1 MIFIV
6 CQKKIENIYMPIA
19 LRDDVMYI
27 LLKKIHQGDGSG
39 KHSVDFQATDF
50 TGRNLSIS
58 DFLGHL
64 DYLNQKQYID
74 ADFSGNAYANQE
86 DVPDVIDAEGVDFRV
101 ANTLGAADGPLPHLI
116 KFKSAK
122 LTEKGEKLLERM
134 EQNPPKA
141 LESGPNSPI
150 IAKNTDFLEK
160 VALKAQLPD
169 IFDAR
174 DLTTIVYRTMRD
186 LMTTE
191 ASKAVESELH
201 EESEVSENKRLQ
213 NEIAQLWHDD
223 NPLVAWLSSIRP
235 PLKFDADTFIFR
247 IEKEGGMPRGTTGE
261 KVINAVFSA
270 TKEELSSDRI
280 KEVAEFLPGRIKDMW
295 EAA

>member
-1 MIFIV
+1 
-6 CQKKIENIYMPIA
+6 MPIA

-27 LLKKIHQGDGSG
+27 LLKKINQENNNE

-50 TGRNLSIS
+50 TGRNLTIS

-86 DVPDVIDAEGVDFRV
+86 DVPDVVDAEEIDFRV
-101 ANTLGAADGPLPHLI
+101 ANTFAAPDGPLPHLI
-116 KFKSAK
+116 KFKRAK
-122 LTEKGEKLLERM
+122 LTEKGAKMLERM
-134 EQNPPKA
+134 EQNPPAA
-141 LESGPNSPI
+141 LNGGPSTPVVT
-150 IAKNTDFLEK
+150 KDTPFLEK
-160 VALKAQLPD
+160 VALKAELPD

-174 DLTTIVYRTMRD
+174 DLTSIVYRTMRD
-186 LMTTE
+186 LMTTK

-201 EESEVSENKRLQ
+201 EKAEPTDKKSLQ
-213 NEIAQLWHDD
+213 QEIAELWHDQ
-223 NPLVAWLSSIRP
+223 NPLVAWLSNIRP

-247 IEKEGGMPRGTTGE
+247 VENEGALPRGTTGK

-270 TKEELSSDRI
+270 TKEELSSERI
-280 KEVAEFLPGRIKDMW
+280 KEVAEFLPEQIKDMW

>member
-1 MIFIV
+1 
-6 CQKKIENIYMPIA
+6 MPIA

-27 LLKKIHQGDGSG
+27 LLKKIHQGDGNG

-50 TGRNLSIS
+50 TGRNLTIS

-86 DVPDVIDAEGVDFRV
+86 DVPDLINEEEIDFRV
-101 ANTLGAADGPLPHLI
+101 ANTFGAPDGPLPHLI
-116 KFKSAK
+116 KFKRAK
-122 LTEKGEKLLERM
+122 LTDKGLKMLERM
-134 EQNPPKA
+134 EKNPPEA
-141 LESGPNSPI
+141 LNKGASTPVIDSYTP
-150 IAKNTDFLEK
+150 FLEK
-160 VALKAQLPD
+160 VALRAELPD

-186 LMTTE
+186 LMSTE
-191 ASKAVESELH
+191 TSKAVESELH
-201 EESEVSENKRLQ
+201 KKAKEDTDNKILQ
-213 NEIAQLWHDD
+213 QEIAKLWHDD
-223 NPLVAWLSSIRP
+223 NPLVAWLSNIRP

-270 TKEELSSDRI
+270 TKEELSEERI
-280 KEVAEFLPGRIKDMW
+280 KEVAEFLPGKIKEMW
-295 EAA
+295 TAA